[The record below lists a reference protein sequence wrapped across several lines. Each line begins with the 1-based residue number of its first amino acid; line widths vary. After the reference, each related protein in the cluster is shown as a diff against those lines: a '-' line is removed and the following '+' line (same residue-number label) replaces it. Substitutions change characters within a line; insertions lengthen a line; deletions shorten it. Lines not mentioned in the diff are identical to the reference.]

1 MHPETRHTLPTG
13 LYEKIVS
20 EELRQI
26 LQQLEGFRATTAELD
41 PEEGHFLLIQ
51 YLSELMAAV
60 LRAFPRKDRIG
71 RQVALVNR
79 IVEVLE
85 DEAPGALSG
94 SDHATSEVL
103 RAVHAARSEGL
114 AEAAPPPRPGI
125 SLAQSELLVNARG
138 EYRIGRELEREIR
151 SADRI
156 DLLCSFIKWSGLRL
170 LIGSLRRFLEDG
182 KALRVITTVYMGA
195 TDRRALDTLVRLGA
209 QVRIS
214 YDTRRT
220 RLHAKAWLL
229 QRETGFSTA
238 YIGSSNLSA
247 AAQVDGLEWNVRV
260 SGVDAPRIVRKFEA
274 TFDAYWDDPE
284 FVPYEG
290 TQEERTLLDRALGSQ
305 APAEDAESLALF
317 DIRPYPFQQEILERL
332 AAERAVHQ
340 RTRNLVVAAT
350 GTGKTVVAALDYR
363 RLCAEH
369 SPRTLLFVAHRKEI
383 LEQSRRVFRHVL
395 REPGFG
401 ELYVAGRRPERGS
414 HVFASVQSLSRLD
427 LESLSPNA
435 FDVLIID
442 EFHHAAAPTYER
454 LLRHF
459 RPEILLGLTATPER
473 ADGQSILHWFDD
485 RIAAELRLWDA
496 IDRGLLA
503 PFQYFGTGDETDL
516 SQVRW
521 RRGRY
526 DDGELTALYTGDDLR
541 ARKVIDALRDR
552 VADSRRMRAI
562 GFCVGVEHAR
572 FMAARFGA
580 AGIPSLAVTGQTPR
594 PERDQAI
601 GRLRGREVNVLF
613 TVDLFNEGV
622 DIPEVDTVLFLR
634 PTESATVFLQ
644 QLGRGL
650 RLHDEKECLTVL
662 DFIGAARKE
671 FRFDLRYRALIGTT
685 RRGLQRQIEAGF
697 PLLPSG
703 CAIQLDR
710 ESREVVL
717 ANIRKSLGSHRSTLV
732 RELRRLGPG
741 TDLGAFLREA
751 GIDRYELYRGGRFF
765 SDLRRAAGLEV
776 PRSGPEEDRL
786 GRALGRLLH
795 VDEPDRIRF
804 CGRVLHPS
812 FDPDALDEHSRR
824 RLMML
829 LCVLYGPGAAGD
841 LRGFHARLLEHP
853 AICQELGELLAV
865 LSSDVSHVP
874 QRADLPADVP
884 LALHCSYG
892 RDEIMA
898 AFGDVRKGALRQ
910 PREGVVFH
918 APTRCNLLFVTLN
931 KSERDYSPST
941 MYEDY
946 AVSAEFFHWQ
956 SQSTTRA
963 ETGKG
968 RRHTEHGS
976 LGVTPLLFVRQNR
989 KSEHGATAPYVFLGP
1004 LQYVSHEGERP
1015 MNILWRVLTP
1025 IPADYLRQARVAA

>member
-1 MHPETRHTLPTG
+1 MHPETRHMLPAG
-13 LYEKIVS
+13 LYEKVVS

-26 LQQLEGFRATTAELD
+26 LEQLDGFRATTTGLD
-41 PEEGHFLLIQ
+41 PDEGHVLLIQ
-51 YLSELMAAV
+51 YLSALTAAV
-60 LRAFPRKDRIG
+60 LRAYPRKDRIG
-71 RQVALVNR
+71 RQIQLVNR
-79 IVEVLE
+79 IVAVLE

-94 SDHATSEVL
+94 GDHATSEVL
-103 RAVHAARSEGL
+103 RAVHAARNEGL
-114 AEAAPPPRPGI
+114 VPAGPPPRPGI

-138 EYRIGRELEREIR
+138 EYRIGRELEREIQ

-170 LIGSLRRFLEDG
+170 LIGSLKRFLEEG
-182 KALRVITTVYMGA
+182 KTLRVITTVYMGA
-195 TDRRALDTLVRLGA
+195 TDRRALDTLVRLGG

-229 QRETGFSTA
+229 KRETGFSTA

-247 AAQVDGLEWNVRV
+247 AAQLDGLEWNVRV
-260 SGVDAPRIVRKFEA
+260 SGVDAPRIVHKFEA
-274 TFDAYWDDPE
+274 TFDTYWDDPE
-284 FVPYEG
+284 FVPYAG
-290 TQEERTLLDRALGSQ
+290 TQEERSELDRALGREG
-305 APAEDAESLALF
+305 AAEGAEPLELF

-332 AAERAVHQ
+332 ATERTVHG

-350 GTGKTVVAALDYR
+350 GTGKTIVAALDYR
-363 RLCAEH
+363 RLCAER

-395 REPGFG
+395 REPGFA
-401 ELYVAGRRPERGS
+401 ELYVEGRRSERGS
-414 HVFASVQSLSRLD
+414 HVFASVQSFSRLD
-427 LESLSPNA
+427 LEELSPKA

-454 LLRHF
+454 MLRHF

-503 PFQYFGTGDETDL
+503 PFQYFGTSDETDL

-541 ARKVIDALRDR
+541 ARRVIDALRDR

-580 AGIPSLAVTGQTPR
+580 AGIPALAVTGQTPR
-594 PERDQAI
+594 QERDQAI
-601 GRLRGREVNVLF
+601 GRLRRREVNVLF

-634 PTESATVFLQ
+634 PTESATVYVQ

-650 RLHDEKECLTVL
+650 RLHEDKECLTVL

-671 FRFDLRYRALIGTT
+671 FRFDLRYRALLGTT

-710 ESREVVL
+710 ESREAVL
-717 ANIRKSLGSHRSTLV
+717 ENIRKSLGSRTSTLV
-732 RELRRLGPG
+732 SELRRLGPDTG
-741 TDLGAFLREA
+741 LGAFLREA

-765 SDLRRAAGLEV
+765 SDLRRAAGFEV
-776 PRSGPEEDRL
+776 PRSGPDEDRL

-795 VDEPDRIRF
+795 VDEPNRIRF
-804 CGRVLHPS
+804 CERVLDPS
-812 FDPDALDEHSRR
+812 FNPDALVEHSRR

-829 LCVLYGPGAAGD
+829 LCVLFGPSAAGD
-841 LRGFHARLLEHP
+841 IRGFHARLLEHP
-853 AICQELGELLAV
+853 AISQELGELLVV
-865 LSSDVSHVP
+865 LRSDVSHVP
-874 QRADLPADVP
+874 RRADLPAELP

-898 AFGDVRKGALRQ
+898 AFGDVRNSVLRQ

-946 AVSAEFFHWQ
+946 AVSAELFHWQ

-968 RRHTEHGS
+968 RRHKEHES

-989 KSEHGATAPYVFLGP
+989 KSDHGATAPYVFLGP
-1004 LQYVSHEGERP
+1004 LKYVSHEGERP